1 MKNKLENNKLI
12 AEFMN
17 LPLVPCNIGT
27 ENGVVTEGY
36 LTPHVS
42 VPVTLCGMQYK
53 HKWDWL
59 MPLALKCVEIAED
72 IQADEWISSIQTSVV
87 SYKSTIEG
95 AYKEIVEFIKWY
107 NSVKENTF
115 NNSLTQ
121 NNK

>member
-1 MKNKLENNKLI
+1 MKNNLENNKLI

-17 LPLVPCNIGT
+17 LSLVPCNIGT

-36 LTPHVS
+36 LTHHIS
-42 VPVTLCGMQYK
+42 VPVTLGGMQYK
-53 HKWDWL
+53 YKWDWL
-59 MPLALKCVEIAED
+59 MPVVLKCVEIAED

-107 NSVKENTF
+107 NSVKENT
-115 NNSLTQ
+115 TD
-121 NNK
+121 